1 VALVGPTAS
10 GKTSL
15 ALAVAR
21 QRSDV
26 EIVSVDSMAVYRRMD
41 IGTAKPSRA
50 ERAGLQVHMIDLVEP
65 SEDFTVRQYQT
76 DARAVLAG
84 INERGQRALL
94 VGGTGLYFRSITDDL
109 KRPGRWP
116 EVARSLEVDAD
127 RGGPEAL
134 HSKLAQLDPAA
145 AARIEPANRRRV
157 VRALEVTI
165 GSGSPFSSYGPGL
178 ETYPPSA
185 IAQFG
190 IPYLPSEHDERVA
203 TRFGEL
209 LEEGLLEEVRSLSE
223 EPGGLSRTARQAI
236 GYRELLAHI
245 EKDLPY
251 AEAVQAAVQ
260 RTRVLARRQWSWFKR
275 DPRVVWLDPSGD
287 LLGQLLRRFDE
298 AQPLASSV
306 VREGPSALGWETESV
321 GRRDR

>member
-21 QRSDV
+21 QRHDV

-65 SEDFTVRQYQT
+65 SEDFTVRQYQH
-76 DARAVLAG
+76 DARSVVAG
-84 INERGQRALL
+84 ITERGHRALF

-109 KRPGRWP
+109 KMPGRWP
-116 EVARSLEVDAD
+116 EVARSLEEDAD
-127 RGGPEAL
+127 REGPEAL

-165 GSGSPFSSYGPGL
+165 GSGSPFSSFGPGL

-190 IPYLPSEHDERVA
+190 IPYLPSAHDERVA
-203 TRFGEL
+203 TRFSEL
-209 LEEGLLEEVRSLSE
+209 LEEGLLQEVRDLSE

-245 EKDLPY
+245 ERGVSYD
-251 AEAVQAAVQ
+251 EAIQAAVQ
-260 RTRVLARRQWSWFKR
+260 RTRALARRQWSWFKR
-275 DPRVVWLDPSGD
+275 DPRVEWLDPTRD
-287 LLGQLLRRFDE
+287 LLDQLLRRWDE
-298 AQPLASSV
+298 AHPLASSV
-306 VREGPSALGWETESV
+306 VREGTSAPGWETESV
-321 GRRDR
+321 GRQDR